1 MRLSNRENQPYDQHS
16 GEWEERGGEIN
27 CCFVLILGSA
37 VKSPQQN
44 LHLLFFLFFFA
55 HKSTEQKRE
64 NANVHRMQMVMMRML
79 DWNTICYIIYLNRT
93 LGIETESIELWDG
106 GRRIK

>member
-1 MRLSNRENQPYDQHS
+1 MLLCFNFGIRS
-16 GEWEERGGEIN
+16 EI
-27 CCFVLILGSA
+27 A
-37 VKSPQQN
+37 TTN
-44 LHLLFFLFFFA
+44 LHLLFVLVFVFFA

-93 LGIETESIELWDG
+93 QGIETESIELWDG